1 MIRRASSVSAS
12 SPRVG
17 LWADHDPVPPERL
30 TSHRCVAALA
40 LGMAEAR
47 LDPQQCAVE
56 LAEAS
61 DRSLLVAAAD
71 HLDRVEHG
79 EPEVIGRARN
89 LVCAALA
96 LVGS

>member
-1 MIRRASSVSAS
+1 MTRRSSSVSTSA
-12 SPRVG
+12 PRVG
-17 LWADHDPVPPERL
+17 LWADHDPAPPERL
-30 TSHRCVAALA
+30 TSHRCAAALA

-47 LDPQQCAVE
+47 LDPRQCAVE
-56 LAEAS
+56 LADAS

-79 EPEVIGRARN
+79 APEVIGRARN

-96 LVGS
+96 LVGE